1 MSSRWAS
8 LHTPGPVVT
17 QWADI
22 LGAQPAEEGRPT
34 PISALVLGTA
44 ALGLASTAARSRA
57 AAPRMDLDLELGEM
71 DAEAPSRSAPVT
83 PQNFASASAWE
94 DAYAAP
100 GGTDVA
106 DWLLPYEKG
115 SALKTALQSALLPVD
130 RASRVLELGSGT
142 SDLASQLVCD
152 GGFLDVTGSDLSPT
166 AVEAARLAPHNR
178 QAMTLAGAKLRFE
191 VADPSPANHA
201 ILAHLTAGETVYQAG
216 ELPKTP

>member
-34 PISALVLGTA
+34 PISALLLGTA

-83 PQNFASASAWE
+83 PQNFASASSWD

-115 SALKTALQSALLPVD
+115 SALKKRARESAPEED
-130 RASRVLELGSGT
+130 RVAESAHAHSYY
-142 SDLASQLVCD
+142 
-152 GGFLDVTGSDLSPT
+152 LSK
-166 AVEAARLAPHNR
+166 
-178 QAMTLAGAKLRFE
+178 QGDK
-191 VADPSPANHA
+191 SC
-201 ILAHLTAGETVYQAG
+201 
-216 ELPKTP
+216 